1 MSRKEG
7 PIGSNPERESD
18 MRRRDELAELGR
30 SFKAAARVI
39 VDLNTDLWRT
49 AFAAKQPSQK
59 GSKPEIGQYADN
71 RVEVLRQ
78 DFEVDDRELGA

>member
-1 MSRKEG
+1 
-7 PIGSNPERESD
+7 

-30 SFKAAARVI
+30 SFKAAGRAI
-39 VDLNTDLWRT
+39 VALNTDLWRT

-59 GSKPEIGQYADN
+59 GSKPEIGHYTEN
-71 RVEVLRQ
+71 RVEIPRQ